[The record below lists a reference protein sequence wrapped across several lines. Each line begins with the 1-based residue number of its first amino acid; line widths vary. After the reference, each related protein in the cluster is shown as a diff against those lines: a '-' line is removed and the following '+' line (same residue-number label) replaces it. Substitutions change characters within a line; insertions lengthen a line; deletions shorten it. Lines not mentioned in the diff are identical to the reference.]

1 MGHVS
6 GIITKG
12 DLQKA
17 PLRMWLFGLLS
28 LIEMQLLRLIRTTYP
43 DDTWTQLLSYG
54 RLGKAQQFLEDRQRR
69 NEAIDLADCLQFADK
84 RSIVAKS
91 DSLRAALGFNSKSQA
106 DKQLQELEHL
116 RNELAHAQDIV
127 TGRWPDLVRLASSAE
142 HLLERCEDA
151 A

>member
-69 NEAIDLADCLQFADK
+69 NEAIDLAGLPSVCRQAVHRGQERLPPSCIGLQLEVPG
-84 RSIVAKS
+84 R
-91 DSLRAALGFNSKSQA
+91 QA
-106 DKQLQELEHL
+106 TSG
-116 RNELAHAQDIV
+116 A
-127 TGRWPDLVRLASSAE
+127 
-142 HLLERCEDA
+142 
-151 A
+151 

>member
-1 MGHVS
+1 
-6 GIITKG
+6 
-12 DLQKA
+12 
-17 PLRMWLFGLLS
+17 
-28 LIEMQLLRLIRTTYP
+28 
-43 DDTWTQLLSYG
+43 
-54 RLGKAQQFLEDRQRR
+54 
-69 NEAIDLADCLQFADK
+69 
-84 RSIVAKS
+84 
-91 DSLRAALGFNSKSQA
+91 LGFNSKSQA